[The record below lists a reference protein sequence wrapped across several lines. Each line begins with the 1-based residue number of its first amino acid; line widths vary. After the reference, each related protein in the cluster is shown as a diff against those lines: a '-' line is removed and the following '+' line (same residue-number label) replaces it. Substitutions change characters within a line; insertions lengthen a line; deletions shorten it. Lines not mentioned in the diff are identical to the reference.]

1 MDLAKDEGAP
11 APVIVPADEEH
22 RLLSSFLESVYLEWT
37 DRPSPILGGQTPR
50 HAAASPKTSGRV
62 ADLIAQL
69 ERNDLARRRTGKAGY
84 DYNRL
89 RAHVGLQEV
98 RP

>member
-1 MDLAKDEGAP
+1 MAL
-11 APVIVPADEEH
+11 APVIVSAEEEY
-22 RLLSSFLESVYLEWT
+22 RFLSSFLESVYLDWT
-37 DRPSPILGGQTPR
+37 DRPSPALGGQTPC
-50 HAAASPKTSGRV
+50 HAAAAPGTGSQV

-69 ERNDLARRRTGKAGY
+69 ERNDLARRRIGKVGY

-98 RP
+98 IS